1 MNEMVEME
9 EIPFTITLI
18 TLLVKH
24 FFVPQHLI
32 LTLGSSGHTEMIP
45 STWQLRL
52 MPGLFAFLMP
62 LTQQGKMRIMLLAS
76 VFDPDC

>member
-18 TLLVKH
+18 TLLVKN
-24 FFVPQHLI
+24 FFVPYQLI

-45 STWQLRL
+45 FTW
-52 MPGLFAFLMP
+52 
-62 LTQQGKMRIMLLAS
+62 
-76 VFDPDC
+76 

>member
-18 TLLVKH
+18 TLLVKN
-24 FFVPQHLI
+24 FFVPYHLI

-45 STWQLRL
+45 FTW
-52 MPGLFAFLMP
+52 
-62 LTQQGKMRIMLLAS
+62 
-76 VFDPDC
+76 